1 MNWEKAKTVLIVALL
16 ITDAFLAGILYMD
29 RRRVEPLENAP
40 AFHRETK
47 EMLADAGIKVEAEIP
62 EDGDTLPVLDV
73 AFETQTAE
81 ELNERFFHGKGKT
94 DDRGDDE
101 VIIAGPRAKLK
112 VLDNR
117 RFIYE
122 ADGTSNAFLEKD
134 EAEKSALAF
143 LKERGFA
150 TDDMHLYYSE
160 TAGNRRRL
168 IFTKTY
174 KKNYVESAYT
184 EVKMVGDKVVYMD
197 RMWIDVLEE
206 TREREALPMA
216 TQSLLRL
223 LSHKSLKGRT
233 IKKIDPCYY
242 FDPKEQGAVENL
254 THGTRG
260 YATVA
265 WRMELDGG
273 EELVLLH

>member
-16 ITDAFLAGILYMD
+16 ITDVFLAGVLYMD
-29 RRRVEPLENAP
+29 RRRVEPQENAA

-62 EDGDTLPVLDV
+62 KDGDTLPVLDV
-73 AFETQTAE
+73 AFETETPE
-81 ELNERFFHGKGKT
+81 DLNERFFHGKGEI

-101 VIIAGPRAKLK
+101 AVIATARAKLK

-134 EAEKSALAF
+134 EAEEKALAF

-168 IFTKTY
+168 VFTKTY

-184 EVKMVGDKVVYMD
+184 EVKMIGDKVVYMD
-197 RMWIDVLEE
+197 RMWIDVLDE
-206 TREREALPMA
+206 TREQEALPMA

-223 LSHKSLKGRT
+223 LSHKSLRGRT

-242 FDPKEQGAVENL
+242 FNPKEQGAVEDL
-254 THGTRG
+254 SHGTRG

>member
-16 ITDAFLAGILYMD
+16 ITDVFLAGVLYMD
-29 RRRVEPLENAP
+29 RRRVEPQENAA

-62 EDGDTLPVLDV
+62 KDGDTLPVLDV
-73 AFETQTAE
+73 AFETETPE
-81 ELNERFFHGKGKT
+81 DLNERFFHGKGEI

-101 VIIAGPRAKLK
+101 AVIATARAKLK

-134 EAEKSALAF
+134 EAEEKALAF

-168 IFTKTY
+168 VFTKTY
-174 KKNYVESAYT
+174 KKTTWSRPTRRSRWSAT
-184 EVKMVGDKVVYMD
+184 GWSTWTACGSTSWTKPGSGRHCPWRLNPFTASVS
-197 RMWIDVLEE
+197 
-206 TREREALPMA
+206 
-216 TQSLLRL
+216 QSLR
-223 LSHKSLKGRT
+223 GRT

-242 FDPKEQGAVENL
+242 FNPKEQGAVENL
-254 THGTRG
+254 SHGTRG

>member
-1 MNWEKAKTVLIVALL
+1 MNWEKAKTVLIVALI
-16 ITDAFLAGILYMD
+16 ITDVFLAGVLYMD

-73 AFETQTAE
+73 AFETQTPE
-81 ELNERFFHGKGKT
+81 DLNERFFHGRGEV
-94 DDRGDDE
+94 DDRDDE
-101 VIIAGPRAKLK
+101 EAVITTARAKLK
-112 VLDNR
+112 VVDNR

-134 EAEKSALAF
+134 EAEEKALAF
-143 LKERGFA
+143 LKERDFA

-184 EVKMVGDKVVYMD
+184 EVKMIGDKVVYMD
-197 RMWIDVLEE
+197 RMWIDVLDE

-223 LSHKSLKGRT
+223 LSHKSLRGRT

-273 EELVLLH
+273 EELILLH

>member
-16 ITDAFLAGILYMD
+16 ITDVFLAGVLYMD
-29 RRRVEPLENAP
+29 RRRVEPQENAA

-62 EDGDTLPVLDV
+62 KDGDTLPVLDV
-73 AFETQTAE
+73 AFETETPE
-81 ELNERFFHGKGKT
+81 DLNERFFHGKGEI

-101 VIIAGPRAKLK
+101 AVIATARAKLK

-134 EAEKSALAF
+134 EAEEKALAF

-168 IFTKTY
+168 VFTKTY

-184 EVKMVGDKVVYMD
+184 EVKMIGDRVVYMD
-197 RMWIDVLEE
+197 RMWIDVLDE
-206 TREREALPMA
+206 TREQEALPMA

-223 LSHKSLKGRT
+223 LSHKSLRGRT

-242 FDPKEQGAVENL
+242 FNPKEQGAVEDL
-254 THGTRG
+254 SHGTRG